1 MSERII
7 EIRRRQIVTEIEVA
21 AAVPGEGGRFTGLI
35 DTGSQESGIS
45 ERVVADAGPFEPSG
59 YKRVAAL
66 GGVGVETPAYRLWM
80 GLRFGPEDDPSFGG
94 CFGTFWQIPS
104 RPQGFDVLVGMD
116 LIERFTVSIDA
127 GKCTLRRRDLDPR

>member
-80 GLRFGPEDDPSFGG
+80 GLRFGPEDDPSFGAASARSG
-94 CFGTFWQIPS
+94 RS
-104 RPQGFDVLVGMD
+104 HL
-116 LIERFTVSIDA
+116 A
-127 GKCTLRRRDLDPR
+127 RRASMCSSAWT